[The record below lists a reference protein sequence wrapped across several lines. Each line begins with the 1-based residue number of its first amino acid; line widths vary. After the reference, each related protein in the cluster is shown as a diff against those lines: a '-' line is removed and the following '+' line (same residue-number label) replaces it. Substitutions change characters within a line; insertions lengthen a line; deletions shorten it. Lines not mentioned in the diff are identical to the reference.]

1 MEKAVAPVA
10 KTLKAWVEIEKL
22 GYDVKNKKLREHV
35 RIFGMIDTISHF
47 RLILSVCTMKE
58 KLEWINNAREDGDII
73 IKAWEMWY
81 GVVPTILYY
90 HDQKSDNLIDI
101 RLKEITRQEY
111 DALKAKTA

>member
-10 KTLKAWVEIEKL
+10 RTLKAWAEIEEL
-22 GYDVKNKKLREHV
+22 GYNVKSKKLREHV
-35 RIFGMIDTISHF
+35 RMFGMIDAICHL

-58 KLEWINNAREDGDII
+58 KLEWINNTTEDGAII
-73 IKAWEMWY
+73 TKAWELWY

-90 HDQKSDNLIDI
+90 HDQKSGNLIDI

-111 DALKAKTA
+111 DALKTKTA